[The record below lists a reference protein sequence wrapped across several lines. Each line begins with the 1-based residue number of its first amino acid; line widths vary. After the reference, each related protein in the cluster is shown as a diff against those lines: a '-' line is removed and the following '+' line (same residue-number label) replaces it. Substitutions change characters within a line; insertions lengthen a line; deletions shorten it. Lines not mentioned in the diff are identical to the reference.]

1 MQDKRRDDMQK
12 RENCLYVGIDLHKES
27 HTAVLV
33 NCWNEKLD
41 VIVIQNKPS
50 EFIKLARKVDKT
62 ATKLGLDPIY
72 GLENAYG
79 YGRSLAVWLI
89 EKGNIV
95 KDVNPSLAYD
105 QRKSAPMM
113 KKNDEHDAYCVATVL
128 INQLHTLPD
137 AKPEDNHWTLSQL
150 VNHRDKL
157 VKDGVRLKNNLHQQ
171 VSAAY
176 PSYAKFFCNVDSKQ
190 ALYFWKTYPSPGH
203 LKGKTAEELT
213 EEFKEVSKVVTKGKA
228 EMILESIQTDGN
240 TLRDYQDSRD
250 FITQSLVR
258 DLEHQKEEL
267 TKINVEI
274 DKMLQT
280 FDYKLTTMPYLGS
293 AYAAKIISEIGDI
306 RRFPNADKLAC
317 FAGISPKSFSSAGK
331 GKDESNKQ
339 GNRELR
345 GLFYFL
351 AVSMVGTSTNGVPRN
366 PVFYEYFHRKVSEG
380 KTKSQALVCI
390 MRRLVN
396 IIYGMMKNKTEYRPY
411 VPENM

>member
-1 MQDKRRDDMQK
+1 MK
-12 RENCLYVGIDLHKES
+12 RENYLYVGVDLHKES

-89 EKGNIV
+89 EKGYIV

-128 INQLHTLPD
+128 INQLHNLPD

-171 VSAAY
+171 VSVAY

-203 LKGKTAEELT
+203 LKGKTSEELT
-213 EEFKEVSKVVTKGKA
+213 EEFKEVSKVVTKGKT

-293 AYAAKIISEIGDI
+293 AYAAKLIAEIGDI

-317 FAGISPKSFSSAGK
+317 FAGISPKNFSSAGK

-351 AVSMVGTSTNGVPRN
+351 AVSMVGTSTNRIPRN

-380 KTKSQALVCI
+380 KTKPQALVCV

-411 VPENM
+411 VPENMQEKAQ